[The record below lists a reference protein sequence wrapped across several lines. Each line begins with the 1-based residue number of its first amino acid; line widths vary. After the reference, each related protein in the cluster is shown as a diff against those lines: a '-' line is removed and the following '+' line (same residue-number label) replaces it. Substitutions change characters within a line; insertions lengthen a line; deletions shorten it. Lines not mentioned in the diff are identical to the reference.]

1 MNARPKPVSPAAARP
16 LPLLGLLLTLFVL
29 AGCGGGGG
37 TTNPASG
44 KTRGE
49 VIRYRQVAAYSKAQI
64 NAALTLA
71 GQPDLAPVPYAV
83 AVYEV
88 VYATPDVRGA
98 ISQASGM
105 VAVPREASG
114 ARPLVA
120 YFHGTQTLR
129 TDVPSN
135 PKNQEGQGTTF
146 LFASAGYVVACPDY
160 LGLGQSPGRQ
170 TFEQAAPLASCNV
183 DMLRAARHVAEAVS
197 VGLNGQ
203 LFLCGYSEGGY
214 ATLATQRA
222 LEADY
227 ANEFTVTASAP
238 MAGPYDLSGT
248 MFAAVFDPNTAAKT
262 PLYIA
267 GILLAFNDAYSLY
280 QNPSEVFAAPY
291 DSRVAGLFDG
301 THTGDAVSA
310 GLASTAEALLRPEF
324 AQALRADANHP
335 LRAALRAND
344 VYDFRPVAPVRLF
357 HGKADRNVPFANAEV
372 AQQRLTQ
379 RGGSV
384 ELVNVGDTLDH
395 ETAVVPS
402 FVGARRFFDTFAR

>member
-1 MNARPKPVSPAAARP
+1 MRERRFGPTAARL
-16 LPLLGLLLTLFVL
+16 LPLFFLLLTL
-29 AGCGGGGG
+29 AGCGGSGNGAA
-37 TTNPASG
+37 NPAAG

-49 VIRYRQVAAYSKAQI
+49 VIRYRQVAAYSKVQI
-64 NAALTLA
+64 NAALTFA
-71 GQPDLAPVPYAV
+71 GQADLAPVPYAV
-83 AVYEV
+83 TVYEV
-88 VYATPDVRGA
+88 VYATPNLRGE

-105 VAVPREASG
+105 VAVPKDAAG
-114 ARPLVA
+114 ACPLVA

-135 PKNQEGQGTTF
+135 PKNAESQGTSF
-146 LFASAGYVVACPDY
+146 LFAAAGYVVACPDY

-170 TFEQAAPLASCNV
+170 TFEQAAPLATGNV
-183 DMLRAARHVAEAVS
+183 DMLRAARRVAETLA

-227 ANEFTVTASAP
+227 AAEFTVTASAP

-248 MFAAVFDPNTAAKT
+248 MFEAVFDPNTASET

-267 GILLAFNDAYSLY
+267 GILLAYSDTYSLY
-280 QNPSEVFAAPY
+280 SNPSEVFAAPY
-291 DSRVAGLFDG
+291 DARVAALFDG

-310 GLASTAEALLRPEF
+310 GLANTATALLRPEF
-324 AQALRADANHP
+324 VDALRANPDHP
-335 LRAALRAND
+335 LRAALRQND
-344 VYDFRPVAPVRLF
+344 VYDFRPLAPVRLF
-357 HGKADRNVPFANAEV
+357 HGKADRNVSFANAEV
-372 AQQRLTQ
+372 AQRRMIE
-379 RGGSV
+379 RGAGSV
-384 ELVNVGDTLDH
+384 ELINVGDTLDH

-402 FVGARRFFDTFAR
+402 FVGARGFFDTFAR